1 MDLLAKLGASTAG
14 GVVTV
19 GYPGGVDGLEG
30 RELVP
35 GSPVPAGSVVVVFT
49 ETRSRFDERGP
60 LLAAAAAAAAR
71 CWVAYPKL
79 RRSSPAG
86 DLTRDVVRAAA
97 ADLGLRPVAQVAV
110 DDVWSALR
118 LRPS

>member
-1 MDLLAKLGASTAG
+1 MDLLTKLGSATGA

-60 LLAAAAAAAAR
+60 LLVAAAAASR
-71 CWVAYPKL
+71 CWIAYPKL

-97 ADLGLRPVAQVAV
+97 ADLGLRTVAQVAV

>member
-1 MDLLAKLGASTAG
+1 VLAKLGAATGA

-19 GYPGGVDGLEG
+19 GYPGGVEGLEG
-30 RELVP
+30 RELPP

-49 ETRSRFDERGP
+49 ETRSRFDERSP
-60 LLAAAAAAAAR
+60 LLAAAAAA
-71 CWVAYPKL
+71 
-79 RRSSPAG
+79 
-86 DLTRDVVRAAA
+86 
-97 ADLGLRPVAQVAV
+97 DLGLRTVAQVAV